1 MRSQWVRMMMSG
13 HHQSPR
19 GTTEGY
25 YPHLHSV
32 AVDVAADADE
42 EGLQA
47 LVDDMAQR
55 LDGLAEAVSVAEGAL
70 ERGVSKGNKP
80 LDWTTY
86 CWAGVARSR
95 QGRLPLL
102 LTLGWAPPCAGQ
114 AAARKRHIA

>member
-1 MRSQWVRMMMSG
+1 MMMSG

-42 EGLQA
+42 EELQA

-70 ERGVSKGNKP
+70 ERGVSQGTNP
-80 LDWTTY
+80 WIGQRIVGPG
-86 CWAGVARSR
+86 WRGAAR
-95 QGRLPLL
+95 GGWLPL

-114 AAARKRHIA
+114 AAARKRRIA